1 MQKEIIVSASNV
13 DRAIEKALA
22 QLAMDRD
29 AVSVE
34 VLEMGRKGFLGIG
47 ATDAKIKV
55 TYEVPDEAP
64 KPAPKPAPASRP
76 AAEKLD
82 KAEKPARP
90 RDEAPR
96 LVKSAPKSASAPA
109 QAAPAPRR
117 AEKLDP
123 ADKPRLVKPA
133 DPNAPRPERPARPQP
148 VEKPAEVE
156 EKPVV
161 KANPLPEEQWSAEA
175 KAAAAFID
183 GLLVKLGVEGKAV
196 VVDTTEADH
205 IRIEIVGPDMGPV
218 IGRRGD
224 TLDAIQ
230 YLASL
235 VLNKTTEEHVRLT
248 IDTENYR
255 VKRAE
260 SLERLAR
267 KMAGKVIRYHKA
279 MTLEPM
285 NPYERRIIHS
295 ALQDYRGV
303 TTHSTG
309 TEPNRRV
316 VISPEGG
323 RYFSGRGGRREKP
336 ERE

>member
-1 MQKEIIVSASNV
+1 MQKEQIFSASTV

-22 QLAMDRD
+22 ELHMDRD

-34 VLEMGRKGFLGIG
+34 VVEMGRKGFLGIG
-47 ATDAKIKV
+47 ASDAKIRV
-55 TYEVPDEAP
+55 TYEAPDAP
-64 KPAPKPAPASRP
+64 KPASAPAAP
-76 AAEKLD
+76 
-82 KAEKPARP
+82 KAEAPKSAPVRP
-90 RDEAPR
+90 QDDTPR
-96 LVKSAPKSASAPA
+96 LVKAAPKTENKEQLAPVRPA
-109 QAAPAPRR
+109 VAP
-117 AEKLDP
+117 KD
-123 ADKPRLVKPA
+123 DQTPRLVRAASGEK
-133 DPNAPRPERPARPQP
+133 PQP
-148 VEKPAEVE
+148 VEEC
-156 EKPVV
+156 PVPRPLV
-161 KANPLPEEQWSAEA
+161 KANPMPQEQWPQEA
-175 KAAAAFID
+175 RVAVQFID
-183 GLLVKLGVEGKAV
+183 GLLQKMGVEGHAFV
-196 VVDTTEADH
+196 TDQSEADH
-205 IRIEIVGPDMGPV
+205 VRIEIEGPDMGPV

-230 YLASL
+230 YLTSL
-235 VLNKTTEEHVRLT
+235 VLNRDTEEHVRLT

-267 KMAGKVIRYHKA
+267 KMAGKVARYHKP

-295 ALQDYRGV
+295 ALQEYRVV

-323 RYFSGRGGRREKP
+323 RRPAGKRPPKAQ
-336 ERE
+336 

>member
-1 MQKEIIVSASNV
+1 MQKEQIFSASTV

-22 QLAMDRD
+22 ELHMDRD

-34 VLEMGRKGFLGIG
+34 VVEMGRKGFLGIG
-47 ATDAKIKV
+47 ASDAKIRV
-55 TYEVPDEAP
+55 TYEVPD
-64 KPAPKPAPASRP
+64 APKPAPAP
-76 AAEKLD
+76 AAP
-82 KAEKPARP
+82 KAEAPKTAPARP
-90 RDEAPR
+90 QDDTPR
-96 LVKSAPKSASAPA
+96 LVKAAPKTENKEP
-109 QAAPAPRR
+109 AAPAR
-117 AEKLDP
+117 P
-123 ADKPRLVKPA
+123 AAAPKDDRTPRLVRAATGEKPQLVEA
-133 DPNAPRPERPARPQP
+133 EERPAPRP
-148 VEKPAEVE
+148 
-156 EKPVV
+156 VV
-161 KANPLPEEQWSAEA
+161 KVSPMPQEQWPEEAR
-175 KAAAAFID
+175 AAVQFID
-183 GLLVKLGVEGKAV
+183 GLLEKMGVEGHAFV
-196 VVDTTEADH
+196 TDQSEADH
-205 IRIEIVGPDMGPV
+205 VRIEIQGPDMGPV

-230 YLASL
+230 YLTSL
-235 VLNKTTEEHVRLT
+235 VLNRGTEEHVRLT

-267 KMAGKVIRYHKA
+267 KMAGKVARYHKP

-295 ALQDYRGV
+295 ALQEYRGV

-323 RYFSGRGGRREKP
+323 RRPVGKRPPKAQ
-336 ERE
+336 

>member
-1 MQKEIIVSASNV
+1 MQKEQIFSASTV

-22 QLAMDRD
+22 ELHMDRD

-34 VLEMGRKGFLGIG
+34 VVEMGRKGFLGIG
-47 ATDAKIKV
+47 ASDAKIRV
-55 TYEVPDEAP
+55 TYEVPD
-64 KPAPKPAPASRP
+64 APKPAPAP
-76 AAEKLD
+76 AAPKTD
-82 KAEKPARP
+82 APKTAPARP
-90 RDEAPR
+90 QDDTPR
-96 LVKSAPKSASAPA
+96 LVKAAPKTENKEPSAPA
-109 QAAPAPRR
+109 RPAPAL
-117 AEKLDP
+117 KD
-123 ADKPRLVKPA
+123 DQTPRLVRAATGEK
-133 DPNAPRPERPARPQP
+133 PQP
-148 VEKPAEVE
+148 VEAEERPAPR
-156 EKPVV
+156 PVV
-161 KANPLPEEQWSAEA
+161 KANPMPQEQWPEEAR
-175 KAAAAFID
+175 AAVQFID
-183 GLLVKLGVEGKAV
+183 GLLEKMGVEGHAFV
-196 VVDTTEADH
+196 TDQSEADH
-205 IRIEIVGPDMGPV
+205 VRIEIQGPDMGPV

-230 YLASL
+230 YLTSL
-235 VLNKTTEEHVRLT
+235 VLNRGTEEHVRLT

-267 KMAGKVIRYHKA
+267 KMAGKVARYHKP

-295 ALQDYRGV
+295 ALQEYRGV

-323 RYFSGRGGRREKP
+323 RRPVGKRPPKAQ
-336 ERE
+336 